1 MKRRSKGTS
10 FYLILIIGILLL
22 TVYMS
27 NQTREP
33 AVTLDEVESYIE
45 NGDVKSILLDGT
57 SLQLTLT
64 DTAIAAGK
72 PAKIQKSIP
81 ATAMDMYLEK
91 FLDASRE
98 GKIESFDYKQP
109 KDVSGIINLVFL
121 VLLMVSIG
129 ALIYVSNSRQSG
141 GG

>member
-10 FYLILIIGILLL
+10 FYLILMIGILLL

-27 NQTREP
+27 NQTRDP

-98 GKIESFDYKQP
+98 GKIESFD
-109 KDVSGIINLVFL
+109 
-121 VLLMVSIG
+121 
-129 ALIYVSNSRQSG
+129 
-141 GG
+141 

>member
-10 FYLILIIGILLL
+10 FYLILMIGILLL

-45 NGDVKSILLDGT
+45 NGDVKSIVLDGT

-64 DTAIAAGK
+64 ETAVAAGK
-72 PAKIQKSIP
+72 PAQIQKSIP
-81 ATAMDMYLEK
+81 SASIEVYLEK

-109 KDVSGIINLVFL
+109 KDYSSIINLVFL
-121 VLLMVSIG
+121 VQIG
-129 ALIYVSNSRQSG
+129 RAHV
-141 GG
+141 